1 MRRIP
6 VRRPSP
12 GLVIAVIALVLALGG
27 GAYAAATITGGDIKN
42 GSITGKDI
50 KNGSVPGAKKLK
62 ANSVTGKQ
70 VKESSLGQV
79 PSAADADQLG
89 GQPPSSFESDWILVQ
104 GTAGGATILTQSG
117 GFAVARLGTGVYSV
131 DVGESAVRRPLAATI
146 NVGGAAGFV
155 SAAPCGGNANNPGG
169 VNCGGV
175 NDNNHV
181 LVVTQATNATAADRT
196 FYLQVGPS

>member
-1 MRRIP
+1 MRRIH

-27 GAYAAATITGGDIKN
+27 GAYAAATITGKDIKN

-50 KNGSVPGAKKLK
+50 KKGSLTGKLVK
-62 ANSVTGKQ
+62 SNSLTGKQ
-70 VKESSLGQV
+70 IKESSLGQV
-79 PSAADADQLG
+79 PSAANATQLD
-89 GQPPSSFESDWILVQ
+89 GQSPSSFQVDWVLVQ
-104 GTAGGATILTQSG
+104 GTATGATVLAQSG
-117 GFAVARLGTGVYSV
+117 GFSASRLGTGVYSI
-131 DVGESAVRRPLAATI
+131 DLGSSAVRRPLSATI

-175 NDNNHV
+175 NDNNHI
-181 LVVTQATNATAADRT
+181 LVVTQATNGAAADRT
-196 FYLQVGPS
+196 FYLAVGPS